1 MKYLL
6 TIFSVSGLAL
16 LAILIKAISNT
27 EMLSS
32 EAFRLLLNIN
42 LLFALS
48 LGILIIYQVYKLIRD
63 IKREVTGSK
72 LTLRLVISYS
82 IMMLIPV
89 MIIYLVSVN
98 FLTRSIES
106 WFNVKVEAALE
117 GGLNIGQKTLDI
129 MMKDI
134 ELKTK
139 SIAYSIRNEK
149 VKNFNN
155 VVSDLR
161 EKFDIDE
168 TLLID
173 ESRQIVGIS
182 SKDTTSLISDL
193 PSEIELDKAKFNFHG
208 RVDLNDNS
216 ELVLKGIA
224 PITFVNKDKKIYL
237 YVSQKVPPQIS
248 QVALS
253 VESVFEEYQAL
264 TYSRKS
270 LRLIYQ
276 ITLTIILML
285 AILGSIAVA
294 LFFSRRFAMPL
305 SVLAE
310 ATKDIALG
318 NYRRKIPEQGKD
330 ELGLLVRSFNS
341 MTSKLEDANKTLELN
356 RKRIEDSSNF
366 LESIITNMSSA
377 IIVLDKKLRIR
388 FTNRLA
394 SQYIGLNL
402 EKKIGQIFSI
412 KLNQNKKNEDFSNFM
427 NKIDEFIK
435 KEKKNDSFI
444 WKRDSRV
451 ISIQI
456 SNHNISSLESNK
468 IIVMDDITEITQAQ
482 RNEAWSEVARRLAHE
497 IKNPLTP
504 IQLSAEQI
512 SYKFAKELNTNDKK
526 ILNERVKTIVNQVN
540 AIKEMVNEFTEFSKA
555 TAKEKKLVDIKK
567 LLDDVTN
574 LYHQKDIKIKNTA
587 KSIKIMADETKLR
600 QVFLNLIQNAYEA
613 KQPNKNLLLEIT
625 TKDLKDNINILFIDN
640 GSGIKKELDIFE
652 PYVTSKETGTG
663 LGLAVVKKIIE
674 EHNGKIN
681 IKNNQKE
688 GVEVKIS
695 FEK

>member
-6 TIFSVSGLAL
+6 TIFSISGLAL
-16 LAILIKAISNT
+16 LIILIKAISNT
-27 EMLSS
+27 EFLSS
-32 EAFRLLLNIN
+32 DTFQLLLNIN
-42 LLFALS
+42 LIFALF
-48 LGILIIYQVYKLIRD
+48 LGILIIYQIYKLFKD
-63 IKREVTGSK
+63 IKREITGSK
-72 LTLRLVISYS
+72 LTLRLVASYS

-89 MIIYLVSVN
+89 MIVYLVSVN

-134 ELKTK
+134 ELKTR
-139 SIAYSIRNEK
+139 SIAYSIRKEK
-149 VKNFNN
+149 VENYNN
-155 VVSDLR
+155 IVSDLR

-173 ESRQIVGIS
+173 ESKQIIGIS
-182 SKDTTSLISDL
+182 SKDTTSVISEL
-193 PSEIELDKAKFNFHG
+193 PSENDLDNARFDFHG
-208 RVDLNDNS
+208 RVDMNENS
-216 ELVLKGIA
+216 ELILKGIT
-224 PITFVNKDKKIYL
+224 PINFPSKDKKLYL
-237 YVSQKVPPQIS
+237 FVSQKVPPQIS
-248 QVALS
+248 KVALS

-264 TYSRKS
+264 TYSRNS

-276 ITLTIILML
+276 ITLTLILLL

-294 LFFSRRFAMPL
+294 LFFSKRFTMPL

-310 ATKDIALG
+310 ATKDIADG
-318 NYRRKIPEQGKD
+318 NYRKKIPEQGKD
-330 ELGLLVRSFNS
+330 ELGLLVRSFNV

-356 RKRIEDSSNF
+356 RKRIEDSSKF
-366 LESIITNMSSA
+366 LENIITNMSSA
-377 IIVLDKKLRIR
+377 IIVLDEKSRIR

-394 SQYIGLNL
+394 SQYLGLNL
-402 EKKIGQIFSI
+402 EKKIGQIFNI
-412 KLNQNKKNEDFSNFM
+412 KINQNKKDDDLINFI
-427 NKIDEFIK
+427 NRIDEILK
-435 KEKKNDSFI
+435 KEKRNSSFV
-444 WKRDSRV
+444 WRRDSRI
-451 ISIQI
+451 ISVQI
-456 SNHNISSLESNK
+456 SNHNISKSGSNK

-512 SYKFAKELNTNDKK
+512 SYKFAKELNDGDRK

-540 AIKEMVNEFTEFSKA
+540 AIKDMVNEFTEFSKA
-555 TAKEKKLVDIKK
+555 TAKDKKIVNLKQ
-567 LLDDVTN
+567 LLDDVIN
-574 LYHQKDIKIKNTA
+574 LYHQKDIKIINTA
-587 KSIKIMADETKLR
+587 KNIKLMGDETKLR

-613 KQPNKNLLLEIT
+613 KQDNKNLLLNIT
-625 TKDLKDNINILFIDN
+625 STELKNSINIFFIDN
-640 GSGIKKELDIFE
+640 GSGLKKNLDIFE

-681 IKNNQKE
+681 IKNNKKE

-695 FEK
+695 FDK

>member
-6 TIFSVSGLAL
+6 TIFSISGLAL
-16 LAILIKAISNT
+16 LIILIKAISNT
-27 EMLSS
+27 EFLSS
-32 EAFRLLLNIN
+32 DTFQLLLNIN
-42 LLFALS
+42 LIFALF
-48 LGILIIYQVYKLIRD
+48 LGILIIYQIYKLFKD
-63 IKREVTGSK
+63 IKREITGSK
-72 LTLRLVISYS
+72 LTLRLVASYS
-82 IMMLIPV
+82 VMMLIPV
-89 MIIYLVSVN
+89 MIVYLVSVN

-134 ELKTK
+134 ELKTR
-139 SIAYSIRNEK
+139 SIAYSIRKEK
-149 VKNFNN
+149 VENYNN
-155 VVSDLR
+155 IVSDLR

-173 ESRQIVGIS
+173 ESKQIIGIS
-182 SKDTTSLISDL
+182 SKDTTSVISEL
-193 PSEIELDKAKFNFHG
+193 PSENDLDNARFDFHG
-208 RVDLNDNS
+208 RVDMNENS
-216 ELVLKGIA
+216 ELILKGIT
-224 PITFVNKDKKIYL
+224 PINFPSKDKKLYL
-237 YVSQKVPPQIS
+237 FVSQKVPPQIS
-248 QVALS
+248 KVALS

-264 TYSRKS
+264 TYSRNS

-276 ITLTIILML
+276 ITLTLILLL

-294 LFFSRRFAMPL
+294 LFFSKRFTMPL

-310 ATKDIALG
+310 ATKDIADG
-318 NYRRKIPEQGKD
+318 NYRKKIPEQGKD
-330 ELGLLVRSFNS
+330 ELGLLVRSFNV

-356 RKRIEDSSNF
+356 RKRIEDSSKF
-366 LESIITNMSSA
+366 LENIITNMSSA
-377 IIVLDKKLRIR
+377 IIVLDEKSRIR

-394 SQYIGLNL
+394 SQYLGLNL
-402 EKKIGQIFSI
+402 EKKIGQIFNI
-412 KLNQNKKNEDFSNFM
+412 KINQNKKDDDLINFI
-427 NKIDEFIK
+427 NRIDEILK
-435 KEKKNDSFI
+435 KEKRNSSFV
-444 WKRDSRV
+444 WRRDSRI
-451 ISIQI
+451 ISVQI
-456 SNHNISSLESNK
+456 SNHNISKSESNK

-512 SYKFAKELNTNDKK
+512 SYKFAKELNDGDRK

-540 AIKEMVNEFTEFSKA
+540 AIKDMVNEFTEFSKA
-555 TAKEKKLVDIKK
+555 TAKDKKIVNLKQ
-567 LLDDVTN
+567 LLDDVIN
-574 LYHQKDIKIKNTA
+574 LYHQKDIKIINTA
-587 KSIKIMADETKLR
+587 KNIKLMGDETKLR

-613 KQPNKNLLLEIT
+613 KQDNKNLLLNIT
-625 TKDLKDNINILFIDN
+625 STELKNSINIFFIDN
-640 GSGIKKELDIFE
+640 GSGLKKNLDIFE

-681 IKNNQKE
+681 IKNNKKE

-695 FEK
+695 FDK

>member
-27 EMLSS
+27 EFLSS

-42 LLFALS
+42 FLFALI
-48 LGILIIYQVYKLIRD
+48 LGILIIYQVYKLIKD
-63 IKREVTGSK
+63 IKKEITGSK

-98 FLTRSIES
+98 FLTKSIES

-129 MMKDI
+129 MMKDV

-149 VKNFNN
+149 VKNYNHI
-155 VVSDLR
+155 VSDLR

-168 TLLID
+168 TLIID
-173 ESRQIVGIS
+173 ESRQIIGIS
-182 SKDTTSLISDL
+182 SKETTSLISDL
-193 PSEIELDKAKFNFHG
+193 PSEIDIDNAKFNFHG
-208 RVDLNDNS
+208 RVDLNENS
-216 ELVLKGIA
+216 ELVLKGVT
-224 PITFVNKDKKIYL
+224 PINFDSKDKKVYL

-276 ITLTIILML
+276 ITLTIILLL

-310 ATKDIALG
+310 ATKEIAQG
-318 NYRRKIPEQGKD
+318 NYRKKIPEQGKD

-402 EKKIGQIFSI
+402 EKKIGQIFNI
-412 KLNQNKKNEDFSNFM
+412 KLNQNKKNENFSNFLS
-427 NKIDEFIK
+427 KIDENIK
-435 KEKKNDSFI
+435 KEKKNLNFI
-444 WKRDSRV
+444 WKRDSRI

-456 SNHNISSLESNK
+456 SSHNISNIESNK

-482 RNEAWSEVARRLAHE
+482 RHEAWSEVARRLAHE

-512 SYKFAKELNTNDKK
+512 SYKFAKELKANDKK

-567 LLDDVTN
+567 LIDDVIN
-574 LYHQKDIKIKNTA
+574 LYQQKDIKIRNST

-613 KQPNKNLLLEIT
+613 KKANKDLLLEIS
-625 TKDLKDNINILFIDN
+625 TKELKDKINILFVDN
-640 GSGIKKELDIFE
+640 GIGLKKELDVFE

-674 EHNGKIN
+674 EHNGKIS

-688 GVEVKIS
+688 GVEVEIS

>member
-42 LLFALS
+42 FLFALS
-48 LGILIIYQVYKLIRD
+48 LGILIIFQVYKLIRD

>member
-42 LLFALS
+42 FLFALS
-48 LGILIIYQVYKLIRD
+48 LGILIIFQVYKLIRD

-149 VKNFNN
+149 VKNYNN